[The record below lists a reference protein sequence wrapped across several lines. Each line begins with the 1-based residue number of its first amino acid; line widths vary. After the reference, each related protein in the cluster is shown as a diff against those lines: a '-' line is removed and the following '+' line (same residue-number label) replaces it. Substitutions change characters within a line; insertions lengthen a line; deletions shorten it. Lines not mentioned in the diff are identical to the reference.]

1 MLLTGI
7 DQISIVVTY
16 PLEDLTLDS
25 WDHVA
30 KALITTIED
39 TLKLTDIFGDR
50 HRIDGV
56 AHYSKAYGYG
66 LASYVFY
73 IAYNPGSPSTGILI
87 YFSANALN
95 EYRLRSQEKFQM
107 TVNAND
113 FLRMLQN
120 AELSC
125 HASRLD
131 LYADYINEDQPIDLT
146 ALYNALVSGSVKIV
160 DHNGR
165 RNASKLSSMSA
176 NDKVQTIY
184 IGTRSKNTRALARI
198 YDKKTEQLNNPYG
211 FRKETARTCS
221 SWTRIEVELHSFYAR
236 KLTSDLAS
244 CSSEDLQ
251 AFIAA
256 TILSKYT
263 LVYTENKS
271 PLPFM
276 EQLKARRHCKDI
288 ILAYPSEGDRDLRRK
303 YEYIING
310 SGLFSLFDMV
320 SAIWGEMGVRML
332 MEHLEADYQSHIT
345 KKKTEQWIR
354 NNKEKLSHYDPPFGE
369 HGNE

>member
-1 MLLTGI
+1 MLYTGL

-39 TLKLTDIFGDR
+39 TLKLTDIYGDR

-95 EYRLRSQEKFQM
+95 EYRLRFQKKYQINI
-107 TVNAND
+107 NAND
-113 FLRMLQN
+113 ILRMLQT
-120 AELSC
+120 AGLFC

-131 LYADYINEDQPIDLT
+131 LYADYIDEDQPIDLT

-176 NDKVQTIY
+176 NDKVETIY

-211 FRKETARTCS
+211 FRKETARTCN
-221 SWTRIEVELHSFYAR
+221 SWTRIEVELHSFYAK

-271 PLPFM
+271 PLPFTKSL
-276 EQLKARRHCKDI
+276 EECRHSKDI

-303 YEYIING
+303 YDYLIND
-310 SGLFSLFDMV
+310 SGLFSLIDMV
-320 SAIWGEMGVRML
+320 SAVWGEMGVRIL
-332 MEHLEADYQSHIT
+332 MERLNADYESHIM
-345 KKKTEQWIR
+345 KRKTRDWIR
-354 NNKEKLSHYDPPFGE
+354 KNRDDLAPYTPPFGE